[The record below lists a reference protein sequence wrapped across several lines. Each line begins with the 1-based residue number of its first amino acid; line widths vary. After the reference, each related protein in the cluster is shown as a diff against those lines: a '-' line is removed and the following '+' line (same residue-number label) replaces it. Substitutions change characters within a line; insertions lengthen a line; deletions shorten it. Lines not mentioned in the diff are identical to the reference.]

1 MRLHATPRR
10 KSIIGLTSLID
21 VIFLLLLFFMLT
33 STFLRFTG
41 FDLSVAA
48 AGGDAPAPKAILMV
62 HVKPDGALSLNG
74 QSVAT
79 SELNAALVDFMARG
93 VKHAVLRP
101 RGEVA
106 VQTLVETLELLQT
119 TQLTSVSLAR

>member
-1 MRLHATPRR
+1 MRLHSARRR

-48 AGGDAPAPKAILMV
+48 AGGDAPSPKSVLLV
-62 HVKPDGALSLNG
+62 HVKSDGMLSLNG
-74 QSVAT
+74 RPVKLEDLDNALSDFT
-79 SELNAALVDFMARG
+79 SRG

-106 VQTLVETLELLQT
+106 VQTLVETLEVLQST
-119 TQLTSVSLAR
+119 NLTSVSLAR

>member
-1 MRLHATPRR
+1 MRLHSARRR

-48 AGGDAPAPKAILMV
+48 AGGDAPTPESILLV
-62 HVKPDGALSLNG
+62 HVKPDGMLSLNG
-74 QSVAT
+74 RPVKLEDLDNALSDFT
-79 SELNAALVDFMARG
+79 SRG

-106 VQTLVETLELLQT
+106 VQTLVETLEVLQST
-119 TQLTSVSLAR
+119 NLTSVSLAR